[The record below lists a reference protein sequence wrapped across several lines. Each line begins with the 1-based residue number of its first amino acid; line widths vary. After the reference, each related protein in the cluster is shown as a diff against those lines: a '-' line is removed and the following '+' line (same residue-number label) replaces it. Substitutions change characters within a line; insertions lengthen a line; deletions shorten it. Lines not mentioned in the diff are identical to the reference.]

1 MVALPRRK
9 LGLEHQIAQAD
20 DGVHRRAD
28 LVAHV
33 GQEFTL
39 GAGRG
44 LRLLLGLAQFGLVP
58 HALGLIAHRGLQ
70 KSLAVDLDPCEQD
83 GGREVL
89 TGEALVH
96 PLKGVGSLAHG
107 RLEYLLGLLGGG
119 TAVRLP
125 LGRVLPRATR
135 HEVCFIPHAEHRD
148 RGRIA

>member
-1 MVALPRRK
+1 MT
-9 LGLEHQIAQAD
+9 
-20 DGVHRRAD
+20 
-28 LVAHV
+28 HV
-33 GQEFTL
+33 GQELAL
-39 GAGRG
+39 GTGRFF
-44 LRLLLGLAQFGLVP
+44 RLLLGLAQFALMP

-83 GGREVL
+83 GGGEVL

-107 RLEYLLGLLGGG
+107 RLEYLLGPVGGG

-135 HEVCFIPHAEHRD
+135 HEVCFIRHAEHRD